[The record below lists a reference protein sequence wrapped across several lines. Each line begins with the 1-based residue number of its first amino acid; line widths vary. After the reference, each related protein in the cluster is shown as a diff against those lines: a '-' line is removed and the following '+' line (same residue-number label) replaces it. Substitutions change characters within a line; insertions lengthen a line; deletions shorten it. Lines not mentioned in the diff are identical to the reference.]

1 MLQQP
6 VVILDEFHRVLAAS
20 KPFCLLVGAT
30 HQGATGRALL
40 DVGGGLFNVAGL
52 KEFLDLAE
60 SGSARATGYRLAMDK
75 SLLGRRTFVLHAQR
89 IPAAPPNGMLLV
101 AIEEDVQST
110 LEHESQNKTTLVA
123 NQRQLQIPTS
133 ITTINHDLRQPL
145 QTLSLL
151 QGLMAVKEKDPDLY
165 RLVAQLEEAIE
176 AVTGMLNA
184 AASVEQL
191 NAGSISPEI
200 LTFPIGLVINRL
212 RAELAYHAEARGLE
226 WRVVRCVVAVRSDSR
241 LLGQVIR
248 ALLLNAMKLIRRG
261 KVLFGCRR
269 RGGMLVL
276 QIWINGAGLS
286 AEQQQA
292 ILDEF
297 HRHNG
302 SSTRTS
308 SVDVLVKPLSDLL
321 RLNVKARTRT
331 GNGLLFTAEL
341 PIESHLVETAM
352 RHSEPSR
359 GAVLVS
365 SDDPSI
371 RETLMLL
378 MREIGHE
385 TMTTTADDGFA
396 NLVPNKNKI
405 GSIRPEIVIVDSND
419 SIEPGASK
427 IVSSLRWMLGWEI
440 PAIVLVDDASKSR
453 GNADISEPRVYLPK
467 PVRPGD
473 LVLQISR
480 LLAIVRR
487 RAAGSNRHN
496 HEAVPQTVFVVDDDG
511 VLRDAV
517 REVLGLQ
524 GQNVELFSNSES
536 FLDIY
541 GRERRGCLVVDN
553 KLPGMS
559 GVELLE
565 RLKSEGSTL
574 PSVMITGHGDISTA
588 IRALKAG
595 AIDYIEKP
603 ISYEA
608 LLTAVESA
616 LEIDRASADAL
627 VKRQGLAA
635 RIAELTPRERQVMD
649 LVVGGRSSKKI
660 AQMLNISQRTV
671 ENHRAAI
678 MKRAG
683 AASLPDLIR
692 IVMQLGLPDDR

>member
-1 MLQQP
+1 
-6 VVILDEFHRVLAAS
+6 
-20 KPFCLLVGAT
+20 
-30 HQGATGRALL
+30 
-40 DVGGGLFNVAGL
+40 
-52 KEFLDLAE
+52 
-60 SGSARATGYRLAMDK
+60 
-75 SLLGRRTFVLHAQR
+75 
-89 IPAAPPNGMLLV
+89 
-101 AIEEDVQST
+101 
-110 LEHESQNKTTLVA
+110 
-123 NQRQLQIPTS
+123 
-133 ITTINHDLRQPL
+133 
-145 QTLSLL
+145 
-151 QGLMAVKEKDPDLY
+151 GLMAVKEKDPDLY

-226 WRVVRCVVAVRSDSR
+226 WRVVRCGVAVRSDSR

-276 QIWINGAGLS
+276 QIWINGAGVS
-286 AEQQQA
+286 VEQQQA

-453 GNADISEPRVYLPK
+453 GNADISEPCVYLPK
-467 PVRPGD
+467 
-473 LVLQISR
+473 
-480 LLAIVRR
+480 
-487 RAAGSNRHN
+487 
-496 HEAVPQTVFVVDDDG
+496 
-511 VLRDAV
+511 
-517 REVLGLQ
+517 
-524 GQNVELFSNSES
+524 
-536 FLDIY
+536 
-541 GRERRGCLVVDN
+541 
-553 KLPGMS
+553 
-559 GVELLE
+559 
-565 RLKSEGSTL
+565 
-574 PSVMITGHGDISTA
+574 
-588 IRALKAG
+588 
-595 AIDYIEKP
+595 
-603 ISYEA
+603 
-608 LLTAVESA
+608 
-616 LEIDRASADAL
+616 
-627 VKRQGLAA
+627 
-635 RIAELTPRERQVMD
+635 
-649 LVVGGRSSKKI
+649 
-660 AQMLNISQRTV
+660 
-671 ENHRAAI
+671 
-678 MKRAG
+678 
-683 AASLPDLIR
+683 
-692 IVMQLGLPDDR
+692 